1 MLIKDPS
8 FHCYVFCR
16 VPVICPRKEAFA
28 DTGNLTQLLK
38 LIIYFSLG
46 DSFHSVLL
54 KTAVTDAFK
63 KYLDFMLIL
72 MLLQSFFYISAHK
85 MMFV

>member
-1 MLIKDPS
+1 
-8 FHCYVFCR
+8 
-16 VPVICPRKEAFA
+16 VIYPRKEAFVEA
-28 DTGNLTQLLK
+28 GKITQLFK
-38 LIIYFSLG
+38 LNIYPSLG

-72 MLLQSFFYISAHK
+72 MLLQSFFIFQHTK
-85 MMFV
+85 